1 MKGLPEIILLKE
13 KDKDPI
19 QFNSFKKLSEY
30 WKVSPATARRYYYT
44 IKKAE
49 RIIQQ
54 FTIEKLEQAMKIIPN
69 KLMDD
74 GFKVIE
80 LGTNY
85 TFMAN
90 KDGIIINAST
100 KKVRKPYLDKKTGY
114 YYIRL
119 GYNNF
124 LLHRIIASLFV
135 PNPNNY
141 PIVNHINEDKTDN
154 RAENLEWCSYK
165 YNSNFGNIKD
175 KLSCVGKKEKVAI
188 ICSDGKKELIF
199 KSIHSA
205 SVELGINANS
215 IRNCLKGYKKQAKG
229 YTFSYVEFAPDMNF
243 VSNKKTHRQPVTVG
257 KSIKS

>member
-1 MKGLPEIILLKE
+1 
-13 KDKDPI
+13 
-19 QFNSFKKLSEY
+19 
-30 WKVSPATARRYYYT
+30 
-44 IKKAE
+44 
-49 RIIQQ
+49 
-54 FTIEKLEQAMKIIPN
+54 
-69 KLMDD
+69 MDD